1 MRSLRKNILLLV
13 LLFLTTSCAVV
24 DIYSV
29 KVPGSDLD
37 EVNTFYVIRHDKDTR
52 NLDITIAEELNKL
65 GFNAT
70 SGFIDEKPDN
80 VDAVVTYHDRWIWD
94 LSLYLLQLEI
104 QIRDSETNF
113 PLIKGESF
121 RTSMARKSPAV
132 MAQEIFESMFGS
144 GEDVVK

>member
-1 MRSLRKNILLLV
+1 MRSLRKNILLLL